1 MIELVEEVEEVKEV
15 EEVEVDG
22 EVEVDV
28 LSRPLWFVT
37 IELVEVKE
45 VGVEDDEDDE
55 DIEEDEEVGNA
66 SKPLRFV
73 NDWVVALEFV
83 FESFDEDVLVGVK
96 DDGDKCF
103 FVAEDGACSDC
114 WFIVSDFGV
123 WLE

>member
-1 MIELVEEVEEVKEV
+1 MIELVEEVEEV
-15 EEVEVDG
+15 EEEEEKKFDG

-83 FESFDEDVLVGVK
+83 FESFDEDV
-96 DDGDKCF
+96 
-103 FVAEDGACSDC
+103 
-114 WFIVSDFGV
+114 
-123 WLE
+123 